1 MKFFPTKKYRTL
13 PKEGGFTLLETLV
26 AISIL
31 VIAITAT
38 FSAAQN
44 GLSSALDVRDQI
56 TAFYLA
62 QEAVEMVRNT
72 RDSNSLERAADP
84 TAIPAISWIK
94 GLAETLNDP
103 CAFGKVCIVDGTT
116 NTFSSCP
123 TGTGSCPKM
132 RKDSTAGL
140 YGYNGSWNE
149 TSFNRE
155 ITLSQTNSTEL
166 VVAVTVT
173 WGRATTRSFKVNE
186 VLQDWQ

>member
-1 MKFFPTKKYRTL
+1 MKFFFTKKNRRL

-72 RDSNSLERAADP
+72 RDSNSLER
-84 TAIPAISWIK
+84 TANPAVSWIK
-94 GLAETLNDP
+94 GLAETNDP
-103 CAFGKVCIVDGTT
+103 CEFGKACVVDSTT
-116 NTFSSCP
+116 NLFSSCE
-123 TGTGSCPKM
+123 TGAGSCPNL
-132 RKDSTAGL
+132 RKDSVTGL
-140 YGYNGSWNE
+140 YGYTGSWGA
-149 TSFNRE
+149 TTFNRE
-155 ITLSQTNSTEL
+155 ILLSQTNSSEL
-166 VVAVTVT
+166 IVRVNIT
-173 WGRATTRSFKVNE
+173 WGRTTTRSFTVNE
-186 VLQDWQ
+186 ILQDWQ

>member
-1 MKFFPTKKYRTL
+1 MKFFFTKKYESIT
-13 PKEGGFTLLETLV
+13 KKGGFTLLETLV

-72 RDSNSLERAADP
+72 RDSNSIERAENPA
-84 TAIPAISWIK
+84 AIPAISWIK
-94 GLAETLNDP
+94 GLAENLSDP
-103 CAFGKVCIVDGTT
+103 CAFGKVCIVDAT
-116 NTFSSCP
+116 NNVFTACP
-123 TGTGSCPKM
+123 TGSGSCPNM

-140 YGYNGSWNE
+140 YGYNGSWNT

-155 ITLSQTNSTEL
+155 ITLSPVNPTEL
-166 VVAVTVT
+166 VVEVTVT
-173 WGRATTRSFKVNE
+173 WGRSTTRSFTVNE
-186 VLQDWQ
+186 VLRDWQ

>member
-1 MKFFPTKKYRTL
+1 MAL
-13 PKEGGFTLLETLV
+13 HKEGGFTLLETLV

-44 GLSSALDVRDQI
+44 GLASALDVRDQI

-72 RDSNSLERAADP
+72 RDSNSLERTATP
-84 TAIPAISWIK
+84 TVSWIK

-103 CAFGKVCIVDGTT
+103 CAFGKVCIVDAT
-116 NTFSSCP
+116 NNVFTACP
-123 TGTGSCPKM
+123 TGPGSCPNM
-132 RKDSTAGL
+132 RKDSQTGL
-140 YGYNGSWNE
+140 YGYNGSWNT

-155 ITLSQTNSTEL
+155 ITLSQTNPSEL
-166 VVAVTVT
+166 VVGVNIT
-173 WGRATTRSFKVNE
+173 WGKTTTRSFKVNE
-186 VLQDWQ
+186 ILQDWQ